1 MLLRYPPGV
10 ARARSS
16 PVPPRLFDN
25 VARLRRRLTTEMDGS
40 LSVLLELELSLA
52 QAMALLVLAERGPM
66 TMSSLQGAVGR
77 SQAATSHLVE
87 QLEKRGLVDRQ
98 IDPEDRR
105 RRHVSIAP
113 PGRKAVARV
122 EQVRRAAVDTV
133 LGQVPKS
140 VLARFDAA
148 LADVL
153 DALENPRR

>member
-1 MLLRYPPGV
+1 MAGRTRTSVVPG
-10 ARARSS
+10 
-16 PVPPRLFDN
+16 RLFDN

-40 LSVLLELELSLA
+40 LSVLLELDLSLA

-66 TMSSLQGAVGR
+66 TVSALQAAVGR

-87 QLEKRGLVDRQ
+87 QLEKRSLVTRQ
-98 IDPEDRR
+98 TDPDDRR

-113 PGRKAVARV
+113 AGREAVARV

-133 LGQVPKS
+133 LGQVPKV

-148 LADVL
+148 LTEVL
-153 DALENPRR
+153 EALESGESGDSED